1 LTRRDGI
8 AAMTSLGAL
17 HTTTDPTTGVLR
29 PRPALGYPERGLSS
43 RARSTYRAELVKVTG
58 AMGGAAALSL
68 MVLSSLVLVSLAA
81 TRPSWLSPLSKLGYN
96 PSWLAGPLGPL
107 TGWLNVGSGSISD
120 VFTVLIAAMYI
131 SYVVV
136 VAAAPHLSARWAI
149 SAVVLVHII
158 FFLGPPM
165 HLTDAFNYV
174 NYARM
179 DVFHGLNPYT
189 TIPALEPHSDPTFL
203 LSNWHGLLSPYGP
216 LFTVFM
222 FALVQLGVAGS
233 LWALKATLLLFAL
246 GILWLVWRCAELVG
260 RPPLAAVLFV
270 GLNPLVLVWGLG
282 GAHNDFYMIFLI
294 VLAVYL
300 LLRVTAPQRP
310 PGNGVGAPQ
319 IGVVAPA
326 RDHLEIAWIVPS
338 AVGAGIA
345 IAAAVAIKA
354 SSVILLP
361 ILVFGLARRVRVG
374 FSFVVG
380 LAIAFIGVAVMTLL
394 VFGAHLPNISQQD
407 GLIDENSIPN
417 VIGYVIGLGGETKG
431 LHFVL
436 TVVLVLGVLACAVW
450 AARTEEWLTAAGYA
464 TLLVLLTL
472 SWTLPS
478 YVLWLL
484 PFAALARPRALRVAT
499 VVFGIYVLLFW
510 MPYSNS
516 LDVFF
521 HLRLSSTT
529 VAHTAANYQHGLQ
542 F

>member
-1 LTRRDGI
+1 LGRRGGR
-8 AAMTSLGAL
+8 ATLTSLAVL
-17 HTTTDPTTGVLR
+17 QTTDSNTGVLR
-29 PRPALGYPERGLSS
+29 PRVSLDYTRRRRISD
-43 RARSTYRAELVKVTG
+43 ARSAYGEELAKVTG

-81 TRPSWLSPLSKLGYN
+81 TRPSWLSPLSKLGSN
-96 PSWLAGPLGPL
+96 PGWLAGPLGPL

-136 VAAAPHLSARWAI
+136 VAAAPHLSARWALT
-149 SAVVLVHII
+149 AVVLVHII

-179 DVFHGLNPYT
+179 DIFHGLNPYT
-189 TIPALEPHSDPTFL
+189 TIPALEPHTDPTFL

-222 FALVQLGVAGS
+222 FAIVQLGVAGS
-233 LWALKATLLLFAL
+233 LWALKATLLLVAL
-246 GILWLVWRCAELVG
+246 GILWLVWRCAELLG

-282 GAHNDFYMIFLI
+282 GVHNDFYMMFLI
-294 VLAVYL
+294 VLATYL
-300 LLRVTAPQRP
+300 LLRVSAPKQ
-310 PGNGVGAPQ
+310 ATDL
-319 IGVVAPA
+319 ALA
-326 RDHLEIAWIVPS
+326 DRDHLHIGWLVLG
-338 AVGAGIA
+338 AVGAGVA

-354 SSVILLP
+354 SSVILVP
-361 ILVFGLARRVRVG
+361 IFVFGLARRLRVG
-374 FSFVVG
+374 LSVVAG
-380 LAIAFIGVAVMTLL
+380 LAIGFLALGVMTLL

-417 VIGYVIGLGGETKG
+417 VLGYVIGLGGETKG
-431 LHFVL
+431 LHLVL
-436 TVVLVLGVLACAVW
+436 TIVLVLGVLACAVW
-450 AARTEEWLTAAGYA
+450 AARTEHWVTAAGYA

-484 PFAALARPRALRVAT
+484 PFAALSRARALRIAT
-499 VVFGIYVLLFW
+499 VVFGVYVLLFW

-521 HLRLSSTT
+521 HLKLASTT
-529 VAHTAANYQHGLQ
+529 VAHAAANYQHGLQ

>member
-1 LTRRDGI
+1 LQ
-8 AAMTSLGAL
+8 
-17 HTTTDPTTGVLR
+17 TTDSTTGVLR
-29 PRPALGYPERGLSS
+29 PRPALNYPERGYSS

-179 DVFHGLNPYT
+179 DVVHGLNPYT

-282 GAHNDFYMIFLI
+282 GAHNDFYMMFLI

-310 PGNGVGAPQ
+310 PGTAVGAPE
-319 IGVVAPA
+319 IGIAGPV
-326 RDHLEIAWIVPS
+326 RDHLEIGWIVPC
-338 AVGAGIA
+338 AVGAGVA

-361 ILVFGLARRVRVG
+361 IFVFGLARRLRVG

-380 LAIAFIGVAVMTLL
+380 LAVAFIGVAVMTLL

-431 LHFVL
+431 LHLVL

-499 VVFGIYVLLFW
+499 VVFGVYVLLFW